1 MAPLEVYVISEGGK
15 ITSKTKK
22 SHFILSKATWN
33 SFYEIFRSSL
43 SQLQALSLKD
53 LQNWIKVS
61 ISDTY
66 DLQTK

>member
-1 MAPLEVYVISEGGK
+1 MARLEVYVISEGRLLQK
-15 ITSKTKK
+15 QKK

-53 LQNWIKVS
+53 LQNWIRVS